1 MKQTMVQVNNVTVR
15 YKIANDRVSS
25 LKEYIIK
32 KIGKKITEKEFLA
45 LDDVSFTVEKGD
57 VVGIVGANGA
67 GKSTLLKVVS
77 GIQKPASG
85 NVVLGGRVVPMLELG
100 AGFDIELSGK
110 ENIYL
115 NGAVLGYSKEF
126 LDEKYDEILA
136 FSELGDF
143 INMPVR
149 NYSSGMVARLAFSIA
164 SMINPE
170 ILIVD
175 EVLSVGDENFQKK
188 SRDRMVE
195 LMSGGSTV
203 LFVSHNV
210 GQIKEIC
217 NKAVWLK
224 HGKVV
229 MTGEANKVCDL
240 YEESLM
246 RGEC

>member
-1 MKQTMVQVNNVTVR
+1 MAQDIIQVNNITVR

-25 LKEYIIK
+25 LKEFVIK
-32 KIGKKITEKEFLA
+32 KIKKSITEKDFLA
-45 LDDVSFTVEKGD
+45 LDNVSFTVKKGD
-57 VVGIVGANGA
+57 VVGVVGRNGA

-85 NVVLGGRVVPMLELG
+85 NIVLNGRVVPMLELG
-100 AGFDIELSGK
+100 AGFDMELSGK
-110 ENIYL
+110 ENVYL

-126 LDEKYDEILA
+126 LDEKYNDILE

-164 SMINPE
+164 SMVNPE

-175 EVLSVGDENFQKK
+175 EVLSVGDENFQRK
-188 SRDRMVE
+188 SKNRMIE

-203 LFVSHNV
+203 LFVSHNIK
-210 GQIKEIC
+210 QIEEIC
-217 NKAVWLK
+217 NKAVWLE

-229 MTGEANKVCDL
+229 MTGPSDVVCAE
-240 YEESLM
+240 YKKSL
-246 RGEC
+246 

>member
-1 MKQTMVQVNNVTVR
+1 MAQDIIQVNNITVR

-25 LKEYIIK
+25 LKEFVIK
-32 KIGKKITEKEFLA
+32 KIKKSITEKDFLA
-45 LDDVSFTVEKGD
+45 LDNVSFTVKKGD
-57 VVGIVGANGA
+57 VVGVVGRNGA

-85 NVVLGGRVVPMLELG
+85 NIVLNGRVVPMLELG
-100 AGFDIELSGK
+100 AGFDMELSGK
-110 ENIYL
+110 ENVYL

-126 LDEKYDEILA
+126 LDEKYNDILE

-164 SMINPE
+164 SMVNPE

-175 EVLSVGDENFQKK
+175 EVLSVGDENFQRK
-188 SRDRMVE
+188 SKNRMLE

-210 GQIKEIC
+210 KQIEEIC
-217 NKAVWLK
+217 NKAIWLE

-229 MTGEANKVCDL
+229 MTGPSDVVCAE
-240 YEESLM
+240 YKKSL
-246 RGEC
+246 

>member
-1 MKQTMVQVNNVTVR
+1 MEQDIIQVNNITVR

-25 LKEYIIK
+25 LKEFVIK
-32 KIGKKITEKEFLA
+32 KIKKSITEKEFLA
-45 LDDVSFTVEKGD
+45 LDNVSFTVKKGD
-57 VVGIVGANGA
+57 VVGVVGRNGA

-85 NVVLGGRVVPMLELG
+85 NIVLNGKVVPMLELG
-100 AGFDIELSGK
+100 AGFDMELSGK
-110 ENIYL
+110 ENVYL

-126 LDEKYDEILA
+126 LDEKYNDILE

-164 SMINPE
+164 SMVNPE

-175 EVLSVGDENFQKK
+175 EVLSVGDENFQRK
-188 SRDRMVE
+188 SKNRMIE

-203 LFVSHNV
+203 LFVSHNIK
-210 GQIKEIC
+210 QIEEIC
-217 NKAVWLK
+217 NKAVWLE

-229 MTGEANKVCDL
+229 MTGPSDVVCAE
-240 YEESLM
+240 YKKSL
-246 RGEC
+246 

>member
-1 MKQTMVQVNNVTVR
+1 MAQDIIQVNNITVR

-25 LKEYIIK
+25 LKEFVIK
-32 KIGKKITEKEFLA
+32 KIKKSITEKDFLA
-45 LDDVSFTVEKGD
+45 LDNVSFTVEKGD
-57 VVGIVGANGA
+57 VVGVVGRNGA

-85 NVVLGGRVVPMLELG
+85 NIVLNGRVVPMLELG
-100 AGFDIELSGK
+100 AGFDMELSGK
-110 ENIYL
+110 ENVYL
-115 NGAVLGYSKEF
+115 NGAVLGYSKDF
-126 LDEKYDEILA
+126 LDEKYNDILE

-164 SMINPE
+164 SMVNPE

-175 EVLSVGDENFQKK
+175 EVLSVGDENFQRK
-188 SRDRMVE
+188 SKNRMIE

-203 LFVSHNV
+203 LFVSHNIK
-210 GQIKEIC
+210 QIEEIC
-217 NKAVWLK
+217 NKAVWLE

-229 MTGEANKVCDL
+229 MTGPSDVVCAE
-240 YEESLM
+240 YKKSL
-246 RGEC
+246 

>member
-85 NVVLGGRVVPMLELG
+85 EVRLSGRVVPMLELG
-100 AGFDIELSGK
+100 AGFDFELTGK
-110 ENIYL
+110 ENIFL

-126 LDEKYDEILA
+126 LTEKYDDILA
-136 FSELGDF
+136 FSELDQF
-143 INMPVR
+143 INTPVR
-149 NYSSGMVARLAFSIA
+149 NYSSGMIARLAFSIA
-164 SMINPE
+164 SMIN
-170 ILIVD
+170 
-175 EVLSVGDENFQKK
+175 S
-188 SRDRMVE
+188 
-195 LMSGGSTV
+195 SGPS
-203 LFVSHNV
+203 LPNVSS
-210 GQIKEIC
+210 GPFKP
-217 NKAVWLK
+217 
-224 HGKVV
+224 V
-229 MTGEANKVCDL
+229 MHDGA
-240 YEESLM
+240 
-246 RGEC
+246 

>member
-1 MKQTMVQVNNVTVR
+1 MAQTMVKVNNVTVR

-25 LKEYIIK
+25 LKEFVIK
-32 KIGKKITEKEFLA
+32 KFKKQITEKEFLA
-45 LDDVSFTVEKGD
+45 LDDVSFSVEKGD
-57 VVGIVGANGA
+57 VIGIVGRNGA

-85 NVVLGGRVVPMLELG
+85 NVELGGRVVPMLELG
-100 AGFDIELSGK
+100 AGFDFELSGR
-110 ENIYL
+110 ENVYL
-115 NGAVLGYSKEF
+115 NGAVLGYTKEF

-136 FSELGDF
+136 FSELGEF
-143 INMPVR
+143 IEMPVR
-149 NYSSGMVARLAFSIA
+149 NYSSGMIARLAFSIA

-203 LFVSHNV
+203 LFVSHNIQQV
-210 GQIKEIC
+210 KDIC
-217 NKAVWLK
+217 NKAVWLR

-229 MTGEANKVCDL
+229 MAGDSETVCNQ

-246 RGEC
+246 KGEC

>member
-1 MKQTMVQVNNVTVR
+1 MAQDIIQVNNITVR

-25 LKEYIIK
+25 LKEFVIK
-32 KIGKKITEKEFLA
+32 KIKKSITEKDFLA
-45 LDDVSFTVEKGD
+45 LDNVSFTVEKGD
-57 VVGIVGANGA
+57 VVGVVGRNGA

-85 NVVLGGRVVPMLELG
+85 NIVLNGMVVPMLELG
-100 AGFDIELSGK
+100 AGFDMELSGK
-110 ENIYL
+110 ENVYL

-126 LDEKYDEILA
+126 LDEKYNDILE

-164 SMINPE
+164 SMVNPE

-175 EVLSVGDENFQKK
+175 EVLSVGDENFQRK
-188 SRDRMVE
+188 SKNRMIE

-203 LFVSHNV
+203 LFVSHNIK
-210 GQIKEIC
+210 QIEEIC
-217 NKAVWLK
+217 NKAVWLE

-229 MTGEANKVCDL
+229 MTGPSDVVCAE
-240 YEESLM
+240 YKKSL
-246 RGEC
+246 